1 MENSA
6 FSDIITSIATPT
18 GWLTILGFAGLF
30 LLFGI
35 LLYRESNKERIKG
48 SILGLYSQD
57 LTIMARNSKLD
68 PVIGREDE
76 IERVIQILSRRTKNN
91 AVLVGDS
98 GVGKTA
104 IVEGLANLIAN
115 GDVPDPIKG
124 KRILALDLSGLVAG
138 TKYRGEFEKR
148 LKAILDEVISSERR
162 IILFIDELHTLAEAG
177 EASGAI
183 DAADILKPALAR
195 GELQA
200 IGATTKKE
208 YEEYILQDVTL
219 ERRFQPVLVNEPNE
233 EQTLAII
240 TGLRHRYELHH
251 KVKFS
256 DEALKAAVHLSANA
270 LKDRHFPDKAIDAMD
285 EAGARVRLATIKS
298 KTLETTP
305 TVTAKDVQTVIA
317 AWAKDQECFAS
328 HSTVKGR
335 PSTPAS
341 VQPTVPEV
349 HLS

>member
-6 FSDIITSIATPT
+6 FIEIFNGIATPT
-18 GWLTILGFAGLF
+18 AWLTILAFAAVF
-30 LLFGI
+30 FVFGV

-68 PVIGREDE
+68 PVIGRNEE

-104 IVEGLANLIAN
+104 IVEGLANMIAN

-124 KRILALDLSGLVAG
+124 KRILSLDLSGLVAG

-162 IILFIDELHTLAEAG
+162 IILFIDELHTLAGAG

-208 YEEYILQDVTL
+208 YEEYILRDVTL
-219 ERRFQPVLVNEPNE
+219 ERRFQPVIVNEPTKE
-233 EQTLAII
+233 ETLAII
-240 TGLRHRYELHH
+240 TGLRPRYELHH
-251 KVKFS
+251 KVKIS
-256 DEALKAAVHLSANA
+256 DEALKAAVELSDEC

-285 EAGARVRLATIKS
+285 EAGARVRLNVIKNN
-298 KTLETTP
+298 TAHTVP
-305 TVTAKDVQTVIA
+305 TVTPADVKAVVD
-317 AWAKDQECFAS
+317 AWAKDLVCFVS
-328 HSTVKGR
+328 HHEDSKGR
-335 PSTPAS
+335 PSAS
-341 VQPTVPEV
+341 PGVQPTTPEV
-349 HLS
+349 H